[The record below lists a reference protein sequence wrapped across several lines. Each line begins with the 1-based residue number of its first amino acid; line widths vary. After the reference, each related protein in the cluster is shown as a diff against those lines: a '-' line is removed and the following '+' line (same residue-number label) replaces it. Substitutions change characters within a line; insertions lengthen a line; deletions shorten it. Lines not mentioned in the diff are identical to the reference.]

1 MVHLTTALDA
11 SSGVPLYEQLYR
23 SLAGEMRSGTLAA
36 GTRMPGKRRLAAE
49 LSVSVNTVDA
59 AYQMLAAEGY
69 LESRERSGFYVQEY
83 LALPSRPAGGTEQ
96 PAPPKPEPPVL
107 PVRYDL
113 STRGVDPELF
123 PFRTWARLQK
133 EESAVQQVLDSPAAA
148 KGLDDSYQPVPDV
161 RDDPAYFARLYDQY
175 ATDVLRVCY
184 FYLSDREKA
193 EDVCQDVFVRLMTT
207 HPLLQ
212 PGREKSW
219 LLKVALNRCRDLW
232 RGAWLKRVILGGP
245 TFELI
250 PAPDEFSRR
259 DDQQAMMAAINQLP
273 ATFKEVILL
282 HYYQGMNIAEI
293 AQMLELPEGTISSRL
308 SRGRKKLESILLKGG
323 DAR

>member
-1 MVHLTTALDA
+1 M
-11 SSGVPLYEQLYR
+11 S
-23 SLAGEMRSGTLAA
+23 
-36 GTRMPGKRRLAAE
+36 
-49 LSVSVNTVDA
+49 
-59 AYQMLAAEGY
+59 
-69 LESRERSGFYVQEY
+69 
-83 LALPSRPAGGTEQ
+83 
-96 PAPPKPEPPVL
+96 EPT
-107 PVRYDL
+107 
-113 STRGVDPELF
+113 SKH
-123 PFRTWARLQK
+123 K
-133 EESAVQQVLDSPAAA
+133 EESAVQQALDSPAAA

-193 EDVCQDVFVRLMTT
+193 EDVCHDVFVRLMTT

>member
-1 MVHLTTALDA
+1 M
-11 SSGVPLYEQLYR
+11 S
-23 SLAGEMRSGTLAA
+23 
-36 GTRMPGKRRLAAE
+36 
-49 LSVSVNTVDA
+49 
-59 AYQMLAAEGY
+59 
-69 LESRERSGFYVQEY
+69 
-83 LALPSRPAGGTEQ
+83 
-96 PAPPKPEPPVL
+96 EPT
-107 PVRYDL
+107 
-113 STRGVDPELF
+113 SKH
-123 PFRTWARLQK
+123 K
-133 EESAVQQVLDSPAAA
+133 EESAVQQALDSPAAA
-148 KGLDDSYQPVPDV
+148 KGLDDSYQPVQDV

>member
-1 MVHLTTALDA
+1 MQQAL
-11 SSGVPLYEQLYR
+11 
-23 SLAGEMRSGTLAA
+23 
-36 GTRMPGKRRLAAE
+36 
-49 LSVSVNTVDA
+49 N
-59 AYQMLAAEGY
+59 
-69 LESRERSGFYVQEY
+69 
-83 LALPSRPAGGTEQ
+83 
-96 PAPPKPEPPVL
+96 
-107 PVRYDL
+107 
-113 STRGVDPELF
+113 
-123 PFRTWARLQK
+123 
-133 EESAVQQVLDSPAAA
+133 SPAAA

-193 EDVCQDVFVRLMTT
+193 EDVCQDVFVRLMMT

>member
-1 MVHLTTALDA
+1 M
-11 SSGVPLYEQLYR
+11 S
-23 SLAGEMRSGTLAA
+23 
-36 GTRMPGKRRLAAE
+36 
-49 LSVSVNTVDA
+49 
-59 AYQMLAAEGY
+59 
-69 LESRERSGFYVQEY
+69 
-83 LALPSRPAGGTEQ
+83 
-96 PAPPKPEPPVL
+96 EPT
-107 PVRYDL
+107 
-113 STRGVDPELF
+113 SKH
-123 PFRTWARLQK
+123 K
-133 EESAVQQVLDSPAAA
+133 EESAVQQALDSSAAA

-207 HPLLQ
+207 HPVLQ

>member
-1 MVHLTTALDA
+1 M
-11 SSGVPLYEQLYR
+11 S
-23 SLAGEMRSGTLAA
+23 
-36 GTRMPGKRRLAAE
+36 
-49 LSVSVNTVDA
+49 
-59 AYQMLAAEGY
+59 
-69 LESRERSGFYVQEY
+69 
-83 LALPSRPAGGTEQ
+83 
-96 PAPPKPEPPVL
+96 EPT
-107 PVRYDL
+107 
-113 STRGVDPELF
+113 SKH
-123 PFRTWARLQK
+123 K
-133 EESAVQQVLDSPAAA
+133 EESAVQQALDSPAAA

-245 TFELI
+245 TFELL